1 MQISAMINVLPAFQR
16 KRDVIV
22 YGEQS
27 VGDIMIEVIN
37 AHERYASHYD
47 NLVGFFNG
55 DVPRKLFQFCQTHLP
70 YREESDQYQQ
80 TKSPS
85 AILQSGKMKNDCK
98 HYAGFIAGVL
108 DAMNRAGLSN
118 YDWRYMFVN
127 YKKESDKAD
136 HVFVIVDDDIWIDP
150 TPIKDRKTGRYLSR
164 TFNDRMMIPVNYRD
178 DLKPETM
185 LSSLHGLHY
194 YVANEDISQPTMC
207 NMNGANYNGNNVG
220 FAWAAVLPAI
230 QTATGGGGGLTAAT
244 GAATSL
250 ADSLPDGGLKDW
262 VKSFMSDPTGA
273 IKQIFTGRTYTS
285 GDYRLGEVYMR
296 NILGMM
302 EIQRRGQVPDSYV
315 PQAWSFFTLALG
327 VPIGSLDHID
337 QLVIGAQNYKSWNN
351 NSFSWVPDDQAQ
363 RANKILNQYIGWT
376 PSYYPRDVAWQLS
389 KFNSIPYIYPVYDI
403 WDGQGQPRLYTGTH
417 PITGQSFV
425 GGYPYTAS
433 QPQSPIQPTQPTQ
446 PVQPT
451 QPAPYTPTQQTP
463 GGTLYPPATQPGSN
477 LLPIVLVGGLALLLL
492 SKNKR

>member
-1 MQISAMINVLPAFQR
+1 MQISAMIDVLPAFQR

-27 VGDIMIEVIN
+27 VHDIIVEVIN
-37 AHERYASHYD
+37 AHNRYASHYD
-47 NLVGFFNG
+47 NLISFFTGN
-55 DVPRKLFQFCQTHLP
+55 VPRQLFNFCQAYLP
-70 YREESDQYQQ
+70 YREESDHYQQ

-98 HYAGFIAGVL
+98 HYAGFVAGVL
-108 DAMNRAGLSN
+108 DAMNRAGLTN

-127 YKKESDKAD
+127 YKKGSDKAD

-150 TPIKDRKTGRYLSR
+150 TPIKDRKTGRYVSR
-164 TFNDRMMIPVNYRD
+164 TFNDRLMIPANYRD

-207 NMNGANYNGNNVG
+207 NMNGSYNNNNNVG

-230 QTATGGGGGLTAAT
+230 QTATGTAGTINSAVST
-244 GAATSL
+244 ANSL
-250 ADSLPDGGLKDW
+250 ADKLPDGGLKDW
-262 VKSFMSDPTGA
+262 VKTFMSDPVGA
-273 IKQIFTGRTYTS
+273 VTTIFTGRTYTS

-302 EIQRRGQVPDSYV
+302 EIQRRGQVPDGYV

-337 QLVIGAQNYKSWNN
+337 QLVIGASNYKSWNN

-363 RANKILNQYIGWT
+363 RANRILNQYIGWT

-389 KFNSIPYIYPVYDI
+389 KFASIPYIYPIYEI
-403 WDGQGQPRLYTGTH
+403 WDGRGQPQLFTGTH
-417 PITGQSFV
+417 PITGQTFV

-433 QPQSPIQPTQPTQ
+433 QPQTPTQTTQPGQTTQ
-446 PVQPT
+446 PVPT
-451 QPAPYTPTQQTP
+451 QTQTP
-463 GGTLYPPATQPGSN
+463 GTLYPTPTPTTGDGSN
-477 LLPIVLVGGLALLLL
+477 LLPIVLVGGLAVLLL
-492 SKNKR
+492 SKNRR